1 MASFAKPARQADKLS
16 RELFRTGQIKSL
28 GTTRTYSEG
37 LTRAAEWLRANH
49 LPDLREMTPQRAQDF
64 LTQRATVVGQ
74 KTLDRDRQAIQSLL
88 HSQGKIAPE
97 DRLPIIRAE
106 QQQVLS
112 SRNYTDEQVQ
122 RIIEHMAPH
131 NALATE
137 LAYVAGLRAHELLTL
152 TPLAERQPD
161 VRPTDPDKFCGR
173 DGVRYTVEGKGGLCR
188 EVLIPTPLAER
199 LEACRRDE
207 PIQVTDRQVHYLS
220 RYSLGGGQPWSK
232 SFSSASLRAL
242 GFSNGAHGLRHS
254 YAQQRHY
261 EVQRAV
267 GEVERGKRIVS
278 QELGHFRADITD
290 AYLR

>member
-1 MASFAKPARQADKLS
+1 MASFAKSAKQADKLS
-16 RELFRTGQIKSL
+16 RELFRSGQVKSL

-37 LTRAAEWLRANH
+37 LARAAEWLSENH
-49 LPDLREMTPQRAQDF
+49 LPDLREMTPQLAQDF
-64 LTQRATVVGQ
+64 LTQRATAVGQ
-74 KTLDRDRQAIQSLL
+74 KTLDRDRQSIQSLL
-88 HSQGKIAPE
+88 HHQGKLAAK
-97 DRLPIIRAE
+97 DRLPIIRAMR
-106 QQQVLS
+106 QQVLS
-112 SRNYTDEQVQ
+112 SRNYTNEQVQ
-122 RIIEHMAPH
+122 RIIERMAPH

-137 LAYVAGLRAHELLTL
+137 LAYASGLRAHELLTL
-152 TPLAERQPD
+152 SPLADRQPD
-161 VRPTDPDKFCGR
+161 VRPADPEKFCGR
-173 DGVRYTVEGKGGLCR
+173 EGVRYTVEGKGGLCR

-207 PIQVTDRQVHYLS
+207 PIQVTDRKVHYLS
-220 RYSLGGGQPWSK
+220 RYNLGGGQPWSK

-261 EVQRAV
+261 ETQLTV